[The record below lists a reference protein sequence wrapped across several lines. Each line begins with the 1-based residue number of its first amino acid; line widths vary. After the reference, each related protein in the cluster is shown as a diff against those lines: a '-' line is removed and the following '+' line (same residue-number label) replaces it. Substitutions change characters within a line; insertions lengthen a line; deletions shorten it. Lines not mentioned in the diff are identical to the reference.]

1 MTKQRTLVATVNVLI
16 MMALVTLYSQGWGNI
31 YVYAGL
37 AMLAV
42 VFGGVA
48 VAQAVD
54 LSDKDANAR

>member
-37 AMLAV
+37 AMLGV

-48 VAQAVD
+48 VAQVVD
-54 LSDKDANAR
+54 LSNKDANAR

>member
-42 VFGGVA
+42 VFGGVF
-48 VAQAVD
+48 
-54 LSDKDANAR
+54 NAK